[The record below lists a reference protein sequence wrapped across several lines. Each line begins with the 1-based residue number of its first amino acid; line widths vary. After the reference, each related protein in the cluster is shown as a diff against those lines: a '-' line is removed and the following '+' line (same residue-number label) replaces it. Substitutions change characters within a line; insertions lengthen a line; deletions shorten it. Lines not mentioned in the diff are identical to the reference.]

1 MKEKATVRKKRVS
14 RTEAK
19 AEESDSSDLDLKE
32 AAVTPNKNSSPKS
45 SRFGHHAALKF
56 VVSSVADPGCLSRID
71 PDFLPSRIPDL
82 GSRIQK
88 PQQKRQLKKKLL

>member
-45 SRFGHHAALKF
+45 SRFGNLAVLKF
-56 VVSSVADPGCLSRID
+56 VVSSVADPACLSRI
-71 PDFLPSRIPDL
+71 PNLKFLLIPDL

-88 PQQKRQLKKKLL
+88 PQQKRGLKKNLL

>member
-1 MKEKATVRKKRVS
+1 VVKEKATVRKKRVS

-45 SRFGHHAALKF
+45 SRCELLAVLKF
-56 VVSSVADPGCLSRID
+56 FVSA
-71 PDFLPSRIPDL
+71 PD
-82 GSRIQK
+82 
-88 PQQKRQLKKKLL
+88 

>member
-1 MKEKATVRKKRVS
+1 MVKEKATVRKKRVS

-45 SRFGHHAALKF
+45 SRFWTSF
-56 VVSSVADPGCLSRID
+56 R
-71 PDFLPSRIPDL
+71 F
-82 GSRIQK
+82 
-88 PQQKRQLKKKLL
+88 

>member
-45 SRFGHHAALKF
+45 SRFGHLVVLKF
-56 VVSSVADPGCLSRID
+56 VVSSVADPGCLSQVPD
-71 PDFLPSRIPDL
+71 PDFLPIPDP
-82 GSRIQK
+82 GSENLN
-88 PQQKRQLKKKLL
+88 KRKG